1 MAGNL
6 IRRVNKADNNT
17 FFEWDLKNGSNVPIA
32 SGLYLIHIKTKD
44 LGEKVVRW
52 YGIMHAIDLDTY

>member
-1 MAGNL
+1 
-6 IRRVNKADNNT
+6 V
-17 FFEWDLKNGSNVPIA
+17 
-32 SGLYLIHIKTKD
+32 KTKD

>member
-1 MAGNL
+1 
-6 IRRVNKADNNT
+6 VNKADNNT

>member
-1 MAGNL
+1 VTGVQTCAL
-6 IRRVNKADNNT
+6 PIY
-17 FFEWDLKNGSNVPIA
+17 LKNGSNVPIA